1 MNECID
7 IHTHIVPENF
17 PPYAGKGKDVPWP
30 SMAPAHACHRH
41 VMISG
46 KLYRTVADGSWSVP
60 RRIEEMGA
68 MRVTRQAISPM
79 PELLSYWLPLDDA
92 KVMIRFL
99 NDEIARMIAA
109 APDRFIGLGCVPLQ
123 DITAAVRE
131 LEHVV
136 QKLKFS
142 GVEIASH
149 VNGVSIGDARFEP
162 FFAEAERLGAAI
174 FVHALRPA
182 GQDRIVGAFAEQ
194 AVCFPGDVALA
205 CASMITGGI
214 ASKHPK
220 LRIAFSH
227 GGGTMAILMPRLV
240 HAWNVFPKA
249 KESLPGIARHHRQ
262 ALLLR
267 RAGVRSRSRQVLD
280 QAVRLVADR
289 ARHRLPV
296 RAWRYKPIKDP
307 GRSEPGWRHAGRHH
321 IVERA
326 PLPRI
331 AGSTS
336 LIEPGSTASAASS
349 YGVGCALTITMRAP
363 AALAISTAPATG

>member
-17 PPYAGKGKDVPWP
+17 PPYAGRGKDVPWP

-109 APDRFIGLGCVPLQ
+109 APERFIGLGCIPLQ
-123 DITAAVRE
+123 DVTAAIRE

-182 GQDRIVGAFAEQ
+182 GQERIVGAFAEQ

-205 CASMITGGI
+205 CASMITGGM
-214 ASKHPK
+214 AARHPK

-227 GGGTMAILMPRLV
+227 GGGVMSILLPRLV
-240 HAWNVFPKA
+240 HAWNMFPKV
-249 KESLPGIARHHRQ
+249 KESLAESPEVAAKRFYYDD
-262 ALLLR
+262 LVFEP
-267 RAGVRSRSRQVLD
+267 RAIRF
-280 QAVRLVADR
+280 LVETFGASQIVIGTDY
-289 ARHRLPV
+289 PFGMGD
-296 RAWRYKPIKDP
+296 KDP
-307 GRSEPGWRHAGRHH
+307 VGTLQKAGFD
-321 IVERA
+321 
-326 PLPRI
+326 
-331 AGSTS
+331 
-336 LIEPGSTASAASS
+336 AATL
-349 YGVGCALTITMRAP
+349 GALTSANAKRF
-363 AALAISTAPATG
+363 LGLKQ